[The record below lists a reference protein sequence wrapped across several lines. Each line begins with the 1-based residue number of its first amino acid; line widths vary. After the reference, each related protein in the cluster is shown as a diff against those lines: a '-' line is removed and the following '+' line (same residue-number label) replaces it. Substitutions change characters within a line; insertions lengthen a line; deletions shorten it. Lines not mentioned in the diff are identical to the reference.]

1 MKEPTQQY
9 SDTIKSLQSRIQAL
23 EDENRLL
30 KERLEEAGV
39 SYADIVSGDAE
50 GVVELYDPD
59 QGARIK
65 KFDVTDKIA
74 SDFFM
79 MFCRG
84 RKDVYDLR
92 YTNPKTGK
100 NGYYT
105 QCFNRWDR
113 GCHIQKKDGVRCKDC
128 ELRAYKPVTLPLIKA
143 HMNGTDPNGNDVV
156 AIYPML
162 ENNLCQLLVFDFDN
176 HAKGAEQ
183 EDYANI
189 DDGWKEEINALRRI
203 CKNLDVD
210 AVVERSRSG
219 RGAHLWIFF
228 KEMVPARLARR
239 FGFALLEKGAESVN
253 LKSFKYYDRMIPTQ
267 DALPEGGLGN
277 VIALPLQG
285 MALKSGNSAF
295 IDENWNA
302 YEDQLNVLAGTRR
315 LTRQGIEDYL
325 SLWYSTGSISED
337 NGTDAPWDKNS
348 EIEAG
353 SVKGVVRIVLADR
366 IYIDSTGMSNKT
378 KRQLRR
384 MATFS
389 NKQYFQNQAMDM
401 PNYDESRFI
410 YLGSDEGKYIVLP
423 RGLREEILKKFDNA
437 GISYKIEDKRT
448 KGQELN
454 ISFRGELRES
464 QIPAVETMLENETG
478 ILHAAT
484 AFGKTVVC
492 CDMIARR
499 GISTL
504 ILVDRADL
512 MNQWIKRLEEF
523 LDIDEELPEYQTK
536 TGRTR
541 KRKSLIGNLQGAHD
555 TLTGIVDVAMIR
567 SLKKKDGF
575 HPKLKEYAQVY
586 FDECHHAASDSA
598 IEVLQEINAKYVYGV
613 TATPKRGD
621 GKEKIN
627 EFLLGP
633 IRYRFTAKDRAEEQ
647 NINHLVYPRFTR
659 TVKPHHLSKTPYG
672 NDAYELIRNN
682 DVRDEQII
690 RDVADCVQAGRTP
703 VVLTKYVDH
712 AKKLSERLKTYADRL
727 ILLTGANGTKARRAQ
742 VEELNKVD
750 NSDSLILVGTGSLLG
765 EGFDFPRLDTLFMA
779 TPVSGENV
787 VEQYVGRLNRDY
799 DGKENVIVY
808 DYVDSHIPKFDKMYS
823 ARLKAYK
830 KIGYEL
836 CVNMDGEKQKA
847 NAIYDI
853 ENYAET
859 YWKDLEEAN
868 SAVVVS
874 SPRLNNQKVDR
885 IIKILG
891 KRRELG
897 VKVTIVTWHP
907 DAYKYGKDDVR
918 MELMERLRKAGF
930 EIRLVEESCE
940 HYAVIDNE
948 IVWYGSVNLLSK
960 EDAED
965 NLMRVC
971 SKDIA
976 AELLE
981 MTFGSE
987 IELQEW

>member
-1 MKEPTQQY
+1 MKGPTQQY

-39 SYADIVSGDAE
+39 SYANIVSGDAE

-100 NGYYT
+100 NGYYS

-633 IRYRFTAKDRAEEQ
+633 IRYIIALASIYMSAIE
-647 NINHLVYPRFTR
+647 
-659 TVKPHHLSKTPYG
+659 
-672 NDAYELIRNN
+672 NN
-682 DVRDEQII
+682 CHI
-690 RDVADCVQAGRTP
+690 
-703 VVLTKYVDH
+703 
-712 AKKLSERLKTYADRL
+712 
-727 ILLTGANGTKARRAQ
+727 
-742 VEELNKVD
+742 
-750 NSDSLILVGTGSLLG
+750 
-765 EGFDFPRLDTLFMA
+765 
-779 TPVSGENV
+779 
-787 VEQYVGRLNRDY
+787 DY
-799 DGKENVIVY
+799 DGKLFKRIFEQHPTVWNE
-808 DYVDSHIPKFDKMYS
+808 YVDWIKSKDTMCGDGNEHKIIELIWGDDKW
-823 ARLKAYK
+823 R
-830 KIGYEL
+830 E
-836 CVNMDGEKQKA
+836 CVE
-847 NAIYDI
+847 
-853 ENYAET
+853 YAF
-859 YWKDLEEAN
+859 
-868 SAVVVS
+868 
-874 SPRLNNQKVDR
+874 KVLID
-885 IIKILG
+885 
-891 KRRELG
+891 
-897 VKVTIVTWHP
+897 
-907 DAYKYGKDDVR
+907 DDVIFHIKEPADMLFTNTTDETILER
-918 MELMERLRKAGF
+918 KKYWLIEKLRETSLELKKCKKLIEMVVNVLPDWKLEYILEFLKINKNPEDF
-930 EIRLVEESCE
+930 KEIPLFPSS
-940 HYAVIDNE
+940 YS
-948 IVWYGSVNLLSK
+948 WS
-960 EDAED
+960 
-965 NLMRVC
+965 
-971 SKDIA
+971 
-976 AELLE
+976 
-981 MTFGSE
+981 GSE
-987 IELQEW
+987 IPLIMEKIDFLKSLKDNIKGINFIEHRKYIEEYRMNLERYKDNVELREYLENADYA

>member
-1 MKEPTQQY
+1 MRRQRLWGNREC
-9 SDTIKSLQSRIQAL
+9 D

-30 KERLEEAGV
+30 KERLDGAGV

-84 RKDVYDLR
+84 RKDLYDLR

-189 DDGWKEEINALRRI
+189 DDRWKEEINALRRI

-228 KEMVPARLARR
+228 KEMLPARLARK

-295 IDENWNA
+295 VDENWNA
-302 YEDQLNVLAGTRR
+302 YEDQLKVLAGTRR
-315 LTRQGIEDYL
+315 LTRQEIEDYL
-325 SLWYSTGSISED
+325 SLWYSTEFTSED

-366 IYIDSTGMSNKT
+366 IYIDSSGMSNKT

-423 RGLREEILKKFDNA
+423 RGLREDILKKFDNA
-437 GISYKIEDKRT
+437 GIRYKIEDKRT
-448 KGQELN
+448 QGRELN
-454 ISFRGELRES
+454 ISFKGELRES
-464 QIPAVETMLENETG
+464 QISAAETMLENETG

-512 MNQWIKRLEEF
+512 MNQWIKCLDEF

-541 KRKSLIGNLQGAHD
+541 KRKSLIGNLQGAQD

-575 HPKLKEYAQVY
+575 HPMLKEYAQVY
-586 FDECHHAASDSA
+586 FDECHHAASESA

-647 NINHLVYPRFTR
+647 NIDHLVYPRFTR

-712 AKKLSERLKTYADRL
+712 ANKLSERLKKYADRL

-742 VEELNKVD
+742 VKELNEVD
-750 NSDSLILVGTGSLLG
+750 DSDSLILVGTGSLLG

-808 DYVDSHIPKFDKMYS
+808 DYVDSHIPKFDKMYA

-868 SAVVVS
+868 SAVIVS

-885 IIKILG
+885 IINMLG

-987 IELQEW
+987 AELQEW

>member
-1 MKEPTQQY
+1 MKGPTQQY

-39 SYADIVSGDAE
+39 SYANIVSGDAE

-100 NGYYT
+100 NGYYS

-823 ARLKAYK
+823 ARMKAYK

-874 SPRLNNQKVDR
+874 SPRLNNQKSGSHYKDTW
-885 IIKILG
+885 KAS
-891 KRRELG
+891 G
-897 VKVTIVTWHP
+897 V
-907 DAYKYGKDDVR
+907 
-918 MELMERLRKAGF
+918 
-930 EIRLVEESCE
+930 
-940 HYAVIDNE
+940 
-948 IVWYGSVNLLSK
+948 GS
-960 EDAED
+960 
-965 NLMRVC
+965 
-971 SKDIA
+971 
-976 AELLE
+976 
-981 MTFGSE
+981 
-987 IELQEW
+987 

>member
-189 DDGWKEEINALRRI
+189 DDGWKEEINALRHI

-325 SLWYSTGSISED
+325 SLWYSTGSTSED

-750 NSDSLILVGTGSLLG
+750 DSDSLILVGTGSLLG

-836 CVNMDGEKQKA
+836 CVNMDGEK
-847 NAIYDI
+847 
-853 ENYAET
+853 
-859 YWKDLEEAN
+859 
-868 SAVVVS
+868 
-874 SPRLNNQKVDR
+874 
-885 IIKILG
+885 
-891 KRRELG
+891 
-897 VKVTIVTWHP
+897 
-907 DAYKYGKDDVR
+907 
-918 MELMERLRKAGF
+918 
-930 EIRLVEESCE
+930 
-940 HYAVIDNE
+940 
-948 IVWYGSVNLLSK
+948 
-960 EDAED
+960 
-965 NLMRVC
+965 
-971 SKDIA
+971 
-976 AELLE
+976 
-981 MTFGSE
+981 
-987 IELQEW
+987 

>member
-189 DDGWKEEINALRRI
+189 DDGWKEEINALRHI

-210 AVVERSRSG
+210 AAVERSRSG

-325 SLWYSTGSISED
+325 SLWYSTGSTSED

-512 MNQWIKRLEEF
+512 MNQWIKRLEEV

-750 NSDSLILVGTGSLLG
+750 DSDSLILVGTGSLLG

-885 IIKILG
+885 IINMLG

-897 VKVTIVTWHP
+897 VEVTIVTWHP

-930 EIRLVEESCE
+930 EIRLVEETCE

-987 IELQEW
+987 VELQEW

>member
-1 MKEPTQQY
+1 MKP
-9 SDTIKSLQSRIQAL
+9 
-23 EDENRLL
+23 
-30 KERLEEAGV
+30 V
-39 SYADIVSGDAE
+39 FPYADVVSGDAE

-100 NGYYT
+100 NGYYS

-325 SLWYSTGSISED
+325 SLWYSTGSTSED

-823 ARLKAYK
+823 ARMKAYK